1 MGNNLIVGINI
12 FVDGKLINDN
22 NVPILYYWN
31 NEEDIE
37 DELSKSDDLIFF
49 LTKKITTP
57 SEYLN
62 SNLIYLY

>member
-31 NEEDIE
+31 N
-37 DELSKSDDLIFF
+37 
-49 LTKKITTP
+49 
-57 SEYLN
+57 
-62 SNLIYLY
+62 